1 MVGARGPRPGPKAA
15 GLGNSA
21 GRVTGPPVAQRY
33 PGREEVGRPRY
44 LEDEGGPRPG
54 SHLRRAPPARPPGPN
69 PTERIQSRRARGRS
83 SGRRSQH
90 PGRGWVHRAAA
101 LRDARRT
108 GTESSSLVQKWR
120 RAEFLLSAKGAGGA
134 GPRRGKGTRRT
145 RAPQARAAPDRRL
158 SLRQHSGPLSA
169 DQWLGGEEGR
179 GKRGGRRRWGGGRVG
194 GRGGGGEG
202 KRGAPP
208 PFHPTLQSP
217 AHSQPTHIRNN
228 NDAPL
233 GGDQPPLRPRR
244 SRHLQKSLPRVPR
257 HLTGEG
263 ARAQGTRGSR
273 AKPPGALGARPAALL
288 RAGPE
293 RAPK

>member
-15 GLGNSA
+15 GLGKSA
-21 GRVTGPPVAQRY
+21 GIVTGPLVAQRY
-33 PGREEVGRPRY
+33 PGRGEVGRPRY

-54 SHLRRAPPARPPGPN
+54 SHLCRAPPARPPGPN

-101 LRDARRT
+101 RRDARRT

-134 GPRRGKGTRRT
+134 GPRRGEGTRRT
-145 RAPQARAAPDRRL
+145 RAPRARAAPDRRL

-179 GKRGGRRRWGGGRVG
+179 GKRGGRRRWGGGRA
-194 GRGGGGEG
+194 GGEG
-202 KRGAPP
+202 AEGRASGGRRHPFIPP
-208 PFHPTLQSP
+208 SKAL
-217 AHSQPTHIRNN
+217 HIHNRLTSVTTTMR
-228 NDAPL
+228 PSG

-244 SRHLQKSLPRVPR
+244 SRHLQKSLPRVPPPP
-257 HLTGEG
+257 HWGG
-263 ARAQGTRGSR
+263 GSR
-273 AKPPGALGARPAALL
+273 AGHSG
-288 RAGPE
+288 
-293 RAPK
+293 